1 MAFTAPGVYISEG
14 PFATNTTTG
23 PTTNAAAFLGTAAR
37 GPVTPTAVSSWNAY
51 KSLFGELSSA
61 YDLGYAVYHFFANG
75 GRTVYVTRVVGSGA
89 ANASAGLA
97 GAYSNASATVTKV
110 KAANPGTWGN
120 NLTVDVTAG
129 LVTGQKPSFNL
140 IVKESGTEVE
150 RWSEL
155 SLNPD
160 DSRFVNTVVN
170 TYSSYIRTY
179 DTASLA
185 GASYSITAVTGSA
198 LASGADGASLS
209 DDSLVGTQTAWANA
223 IDLYDS
229 IQGTLTFN
237 VVGKT
242 NATIIND
249 AISYVEGRGNSFLII
264 DPSATA
270 TTAALASSAISGY
283 TASSYAAVYYPMLT
297 MSNPA
302 VSGSAALRTTYPGGA
317 VAGLF
322 ARVEAERSVAKAPAG
337 YAYDVRNAFGLVNSY
352 TEAEVGT
359 LYTAHVN
366 TFKAVPG
373 AGVIING
380 ARTLKKTDV
389 TKYVT
394 SRRTLNYV
402 KANLDELT
410 KFAVFEP
417 NGERLWSQISARIA
431 NFLGQFW
438 GTGGLKGNNADEAY
452 YIVCDETNNTA
463 ATIEQ
468 GEVHVEVGVALQT
481 PAEFI
486 VINVNQFIGGNN
498 IQETA

>member
-14 PFATNTTTG
+14 PFATNVTTG

-37 GPVTPTAVSSWNAY
+37 GPVTPTVVSSWNAY
-51 KSLFGELSSA
+51 KSLFGQLSSE
-61 YDLGYAVYHFFANG
+61 YDLGYAIYQFFANG
-75 GRTVYVTRVVGSGA
+75 GRTAYVTRVVGSGA
-89 ANASAGLA
+89 TNASAGLA
-97 GAYSNASATVTKV
+97 GAYANASATVTKV
-110 KAANPGTWGN
+110 KAANPGAWGN

-140 IVKESGTEVE
+140 VVKESGTEVE

-160 DSRFVNTVVN
+160 DSRFVNNVVN

-185 GASYSITAVTGSA
+185 GASYTITSVSGSA
-198 LASGADGASLS
+198 LSQGSDGASLA
-209 DDSLVGTQTAWANA
+209 DDSLVATQTAWDSAL
-223 IDLYDS
+223 DTYDTVN
-229 IQGTLTFN
+229 GTLTFN
-237 VVGKT
+237 LVGKT
-242 NATIIND
+242 NSTIINN

-264 DPSATA
+264 DPSPTA
-270 TTAALASSAISGY
+270 TTAASASSTVAGY
-283 TASSYAAVYYPMLT
+283 TASSYAAVYYPMLS

-302 VSGSAALRTTYPGGA
+302 ASGSAALRNTYPGGA
-317 VAGLF
+317 VAGLY
-322 ARVEAERSVAKAPAG
+322 ARVESERSVAKAPAG
-337 YAYDVRNAFGLVNSY
+337 YSYEVRNAFGLVTTY
-352 TEAEVGT
+352 TESEVGT
-359 LYTAHVN
+359 LYTDNIN

-373 AGVIING
+373 AGVIVNG

-389 TKYVT
+389 TKYIT
-394 SRRTLNYV
+394 SRRTLNYI
-402 KANLDELT
+402 KANIDELT

-417 NGERLWSQISARIA
+417 NGERLWSQITARLS

-438 GTGGLKGNNADEAY
+438 GIGGLKGNNAEEAY
-452 YIVCDETNNTA
+452 YVTCDSTNNTN

-486 VINVNQFIGGNN
+486 VINVNQFIGGNS
-498 IQETA
+498 IQETL